1 MATQFKL
8 RRDTAANWSSANPVL
23 AQGELGVDTT
33 NNKIRLGDGST
44 AWNSLTAYPALT
56 SAEQAALVA
65 GKLRAGGTSGGTA
78 TTVFIQSSQP
88 AANAAGDLW
97 FW

>member
-8 RRDTAANWSSANPVL
+8 RRDTAANWASANPVL
-23 AQGELGVDTT
+23 AQGEIGVDTT

-44 AWNSLTAYPALT
+44 AWNSLSAYPVLSST
-56 SAEQAALVA
+56 EQAAIVA

-78 TTVFIQSSQP
+78 TTVFIQSAQP
-88 AANAAGDLW
+88 TANAVGDLW
-97 FW
+97 FY